1 MCARCY
7 NLHNEWDRGEGMDRI
22 LHELI
27 SIMNETGK
35 DETYHDLARILVEN
49 IDKIKNMNITQLAE
63 LCYVS
68 TSTISR
74 FCRELGFHNFSAFK
88 NELCGSYGF
97 EIDYNHEYT
106 DCHTSIQSKL
116 DYLQN
121 ETLSTLT
128 SIHAVITD
136 NDLIALAKSIHE
148 AKNIVFFSQ
157 SHYQFLALYLQQ
169 RLALFKKIIYIDVE
183 QRRQIARAEQMD
195 ENALAIIYS
204 PRGQSFIF
212 SRVSSLLSKKHIKTM
227 LITQTDLAINAS
239 RYDKVIYI
247 GGTNENNLG
256 LISYLYLI
264 DQLILVYYNLYH
276 DELIV

>member
-1 MCARCY
+1 
-7 NLHNEWDRGEGMDRI
+7 MDRI

-27 SIMNETGK
+27 SIMNETDR

-74 FCRELGFHNFSAFK
+74 FCRELGFQNFSAFK
-88 NELCGSYGF
+88 IALEGSYGF
-97 EIDYNHEYT
+97 EIDYNHEYK
-106 DCHTSIQSKL
+106 DSRTSLKDKL

-121 ETLSTLT
+121 ETIDSLK
-128 SIHAVITD
+128 SINNVLNRD
-136 NDLIALAKSIHE
+136 DLIELSKNIHDTH
-148 AKNIVFFSQ
+148 NIVFFSQ

-183 QRRQIARAEQMD
+183 QRRQISRAEQMD
-195 ENALAIIYS
+195 ENSLAIIYS

-212 SRVSSLLSKKHIKTM
+212 SRVSSLLSKNNTKTI
-227 LITQTDLAINAS
+227 LITQNDLSVNIS
-239 RYDKVIYI
+239 RYDKVINI
-247 GGTNENNLG
+247 GGTSENNLG
-256 LISYLYLI
+256 LISYLYFI